1 MSQPAIPG
9 LPVRPEGPDELAV
22 EHLPEAGEEPIP
34 GRPVFVEEGPEIGDD
49 HDPPIPDVAE
59 QAAGSLLS
67 GDDPDKRPAS
77 VKVETGWASKM
88 LHRAS
93 STLLKSAVSGSAKAG
108 ANQIA
113 RDGDWSNDSLIEWV
127 ASPGHCDQVNL
138 GEIMIHQQDVRRPLG
153 LNRETPKILSPP
165 GS

>member
-1 MSQPAIPG
+1 MAGMLVGHGAGQEFVVVGHLGEPVVGEPLAENPEIDRGCIDGLGAGADEPGMSQPAVPG
-9 LPVRPEGPDELAV
+9 PSVRPEGPDELAV

-77 VKVETGWASKM
+77 VKVETGWAS
-88 LHRAS
+88 
-93 STLLKSAVSGSAKAG
+93 
-108 ANQIA
+108 
-113 RDGDWSNDSLIEWV
+113 
-127 ASPGHCDQVNL
+127 
-138 GEIMIHQQDVRRPLG
+138 
-153 LNRETPKILSPP
+153 
-165 GS
+165 